1 MTPTT
6 SESTNL
12 DVIVGD
18 RDERK
23 AVYEYVYG
31 EDTEIRT
38 SASSRRLKSGAA
50 HARRS
55 AAGR

>member
-23 AVYEYVYG
+23 AVYGYVYEYVYG

-50 HARRS
+50 HARR
-55 AAGR
+55 